1 MKIKDIKDLQ
11 TKTVDELKKLLS
23 EAQDALGELKLSHQQ
38 NKLKDT
44 RSIFNTRKQIAV
56 LKTIMQG
63 KKLSVA
69 KKASDDKGGK
79 E

>member
-1 MKIKDIKDLQ
+1 MKIKEIKDLQ

-23 EAQDALGELKLSHQQ
+23 EARDALVEIKLSHQQ

-63 KKLSVA
+63 KKEV
-69 KKASDDKGGK
+69 KKNG
-79 E
+79 